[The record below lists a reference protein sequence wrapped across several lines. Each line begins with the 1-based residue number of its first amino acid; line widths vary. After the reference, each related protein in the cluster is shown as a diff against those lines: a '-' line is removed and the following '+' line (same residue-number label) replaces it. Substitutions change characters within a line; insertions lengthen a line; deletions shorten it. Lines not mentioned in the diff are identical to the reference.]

1 MQVFIN
7 VFFYTHNQFALVRES
22 YYIREEL
29 CRQFLGE
36 SCDEMPKQ
44 LKSGPEAF
52 TQITR
57 F

>member
-29 CRQFLGE
+29 CRQFLSE
-36 SCDEMPKQ
+36 SCDQMPKQ

-52 TQITR
+52 NQITQ